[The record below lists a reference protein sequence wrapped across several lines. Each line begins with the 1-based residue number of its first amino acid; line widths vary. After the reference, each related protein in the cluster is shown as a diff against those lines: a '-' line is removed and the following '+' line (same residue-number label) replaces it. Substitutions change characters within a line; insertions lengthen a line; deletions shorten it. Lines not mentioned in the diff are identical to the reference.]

1 MLKTDFNGYA
11 EFAEK
16 LLKAESGQE
25 KEKLYTERIQMWVG
39 KLENILSPIPAIDE
53 VFALVALHMIT
64 EALEKAD
71 PEAALMAGKFQ
82 KRLDYKMETGKINP
96 NMTEAAAR
104 AYTEAIFKK

>member
-16 LLKAESGQE
+16 ILKAEGDQE
-25 KEKLYTERIQMWVG
+25 KKKLYAERIRMWIG
-39 KLENILSPIPAIDE
+39 KLENILSPIPAADE
-53 VFALVALHMIT
+53 VFALVALHVIT

-71 PEAALMAGKFQ
+71 PEATLMARKFQ
-82 KRLDYKMETGKINP
+82 KRLCYKMETEQINP

-104 AYTEAIFKK
+104 AYAEVIFKK

>member
-16 LLKAESGQE
+16 ILKAESNQE
-25 KEKLYTERIQMWVG
+25 KKKLYTERIQMWVG
-39 KLENILSPIPAIDE
+39 KLVNILSPIQAADE

-71 PEAALMAGKFQ
+71 PEVTLMARKFK
-82 KRLDYKMETGKINP
+82 KRLDYKMETEQINQ
-96 NMTEAAAR
+96 NMTKAAAR
-104 AYTEAIFKK
+104 AYAEVIFKK

>member
-16 LLKAESGQE
+16 ILKAESTQE
-25 KEKLYTERIQMWVG
+25 KKKLYTERIQMWVG
-39 KLENILSPIPAIDE
+39 KLENILSPIQAADE

-71 PEAALMAGKFQ
+71 PEVTLMARKFK
-82 KRLDYKMETGKINP
+82 KRLDYKMETEQINQ

-104 AYTEAIFKK
+104 AYAEVIFKK

>member
-16 LLKAESGQE
+16 ILKIENSQE

-39 KLENILSPIPAIDE
+39 KLESILYPIPTADE

-71 PEAALMAGKFQ
+71 PEAALMAGKFK
-82 KRLDYKMETGKINP
+82 KRLDYKTETGKINS

-104 AYTEAIFKK
+104 ELYKEFKNK

>member
-16 LLKAESGQE
+16 ILKTESDQE
-25 KEKLYTERIQMWVG
+25 KKKLYAERIRMWIG
-39 KLENILSPIPAIDE
+39 KLENILSPIPAADE
-53 VFALVALHMIT
+53 VFALVALHVIT

-71 PEAALMAGKFQ
+71 PEATLMARKFQ
-82 KRLDYKMETGKINP
+82 KRLGYKMETEQINP

-104 AYTEAIFKK
+104 AYAEVIFKK

>member
-16 LLKAESGQE
+16 ILKAESKQE
-25 KEKLYTERIQMWVG
+25 KKKLYTERIQMWIG
-39 KLENILSPIPAIDE
+39 KLENILSPIPAADE
-53 VFALVALHMIT
+53 VFALAALHVIT

-71 PEAALMAGKFQ
+71 PEAALMAGKVQ
-82 KRLDYKMETGKINP
+82 KRLDYKMKTEQINP

-104 AYTEAIFKK
+104 AYADMLKRK

>member
-16 LLKAESGQE
+16 ILKAESNQE

-39 KLENILSPIPAIDE
+39 KLENILSPIPAADE
-53 VFALVALHMIT
+53 VFALVALYVIT

-71 PEAALMAGKFQ
+71 PEAALMGRKFQ
-82 KRLDYKMETGKINP
+82 KRLDYKMETEKINS

-104 AYTEAIFKK
+104 AYTEVIFKK

>member
-11 EFAEK
+11 EFTEK
-16 LLKAESGQE
+16 ILKAENSQE

-39 KLENILSPIPAIDE
+39 KLESILSPIPEADE

-71 PEAALMAGKFQ
+71 PEAALMAGKFK
-82 KRLDYKMETGKINP
+82 KRLDYKMKTGKINS

-104 AYTEAIFKK
+104 AYTEVIFKK

>member
-11 EFAEK
+11 KFTEK
-16 LLKAESGQE
+16 ILKAENSQE

-39 KLENILSPIPAIDE
+39 KLESILSPIPAADE

-71 PEAALMAGKFQ
+71 PEAALMAGKFK
-82 KRLDYKMETGKINP
+82 KRLDYKMETGKINS

-104 AYTEAIFKK
+104 AYTEVIFKK

>member
-16 LLKAESGQE
+16 VLKAESDQE
-25 KEKLYTERIQMWVG
+25 KKKLYAERIQMWVG
-39 KLENILSPIPAIDE
+39 KLENILSPIPAADE
-53 VFALVALHMIT
+53 VFALAALHVIT

-71 PEAALMAGKFQ
+71 PEAALIAGKFQ
-82 KRLDYKMETGKINP
+82 KRLDYKMETEKINS

-104 AYTEAIFKK
+104 AYTEVIFKK

>member
-11 EFAEK
+11 EFTEK
-16 LLKAESGQE
+16 ILKAENSQE

-39 KLENILSPIPAIDE
+39 KLNS
-53 VFALVALHMIT
+53 
-64 EALEKAD
+64 
-71 PEAALMAGKFQ
+71 
-82 KRLDYKMETGKINP
+82 

>member
-11 EFAEK
+11 EFTEK
-16 LLKAESGQE
+16 ILKAENSQE

-39 KLENILSPIPAIDE
+39 KLESILSPIPATDE

-71 PEAALMAGKFQ
+71 PEAALMAGKFK
-82 KRLDYKMETGKINP
+82 KRIDYKMETGKINS

-104 AYTEAIFKK
+104 AYTEVIFKK

>member
-16 LLKAESGQE
+16 ILKAESDQE
-25 KEKLYTERIQMWVG
+25 KKKLYAERIRMWIG
-39 KLENILSPIPAIDE
+39 KLENILSPIPAADE
-53 VFALVALHMIT
+53 VFALVALHVIT

-71 PEAALMAGKFQ
+71 PEATLMARKLQ
-82 KRLDYKMETGKINP
+82 KRLCYKMETEQINP

-104 AYTEAIFKK
+104 AYAEVIFKK

>member
-16 LLKAESGQE
+16 ILKAESGQE
-25 KEKLYTERIQMWVG
+25 KKKLYAERIQMWVG
-39 KLENILSPIPAIDE
+39 KLENILSPIPAADE
-53 VFALVALHMIT
+53 VFALVALHVIT

-82 KRLDYKMETGKINP
+82 KRLGYKMETEKINS

-104 AYTEAIFKK
+104 AYTEVIFKK

>member
-16 LLKAESGQE
+16 ILKTESDQE

-39 KLENILSPIPAIDE
+39 KLENILSPIPTADE
-53 VFALVALHMIT
+53 VFALVALHVIT

-71 PEAALMAGKFQ
+71 PEETLMARKFQ
-82 KRLDYKMETGKINP
+82 KRLGYKMETEKINS

-104 AYTEAIFKK
+104 AYAEAIFKK